1 MNRDWTDIKWIFE
14 PDGSLLDIYVQDV
27 SLKEWEILIDHLN
40 ENFSLIYAGTS
51 KIDKDYVLGYLG
63 RLVWPREGR
72 SVTINSGHIKI
83 NCHFFL
89 PDQIEFDLNPEHI
102 QSMRDFELVEN
113 FMLSISSALQEQV
126 ILTSENAP
134 DKPLFKVDVKNGINK
149 ILTSKEA
156 DKIFRNMS
164 LMANRFSLL
173 KVLFMRR
180 FFPQRYA
187 EQLLASA
194 DEEYRSSRKEDN
206 VW

>member
-1 MNRDWTDIKWIFE
+1 MNRDWADIKWIFE

-40 ENFSLIYAGTS
+40 ENFSLTYSGTS
-51 KIDKDYVLGYLG
+51 KIDKDYVLGYLR
-63 RLVWPREGR
+63 RLVWSREGR

-89 PDQIEFDLNPEHI
+89 PDQIEFDLKPEHI

-113 FMLSISSALQEQV
+113 FMLSISSVLQEQV

-134 DKPLFKVDVKNGINK
+134 NKPLFKVDVKNGINK
-149 ILTSKEA
+149 ILTEKEA
-156 DKIFRNMS
+156 DKVFRNKS
-164 LMANRFSLL
+164 LMSNHFSLL
-173 KVLFMRR
+173 KVLLTRR
-180 FFPQRYA
+180 FFPKRFA

-206 VW
+206 LW